1 MVPPLFR
8 RYTEMI
14 KRNLLLL
21 AISTLISACGFQLRG
36 TGDMQFSLSELNL
49 EARNAFGETVQLTRR
64 GLETNGVRITDSAP
78 FTLVLTKEDV
88 ASRTVSFTSGA
99 RGAETELTKTLA
111 YEIQGQNNQPLLSN
125 ELQVQRSFVTD
136 GNNIAGAGESQIQL
150 NREMTQAAVQQLL
163 GRIQMI
169 TPVQLEALQAKA
181 DARAKA
187 EAEALEAARKADA
200 ELQKQASPISLP
212 EIPLELPGE

>member
-1 MVPPLFR
+1 
-8 RYTEMI
+8 MI

-21 AISTLISACGFQLRG
+21 GLSALISACGFQLRG

-49 EARNAFGETVQLTRR
+49 EARNAFGDTVQLTRR
-64 GLETNGVRITDSAP
+64 GLESNGVRISDSAP
-78 FTLVLTKEDV
+78 FKLVLAREDV
-88 ASRTVSFTSGA
+88 TSRTVSFTSGA
-99 RGAETELTKTLA
+99 RGAETELTKTLV
-111 YEIQGQNNQPLLSN
+111 YEIQGRNNQPLLSN

-136 GNNIAGAGESQIQL
+136 GNNIAGAAESRAQL
-150 NREMTQAAVQQLL
+150 NSEMTQAAVQQLL

-169 TPVQLEALQAKA
+169 TPVQLETLQAKA

-187 EAEALEAARKADA
+187 EAEALEAARKADE
-200 ELQKQASPISLP
+200 ELQRQASPISLP

>member
-1 MVPPLFR
+1 
-8 RYTEMI
+8 MI

-21 AISTLISACGFQLRG
+21 GLSALISACGFQLRG

-64 GLETNGVRITDSAP
+64 GLESSGVRITDAAP
-78 FTLVLTKEDV
+78 FKLVLAQEDV
-88 ASRTVSFTSGA
+88 TSRTVSFTSGA
-99 RGAETELTKTLA
+99 RGAETELTKTLV
-111 YEIQGQNNQPLLSN
+111 YEIQGRNNQPLLSN

-169 TPVQLEALQAKA
+169 TPEQLEALQAKA

-187 EAEALEAARKADA
+187 EAEALEAARKADE
-200 ELQKQASPISLP
+200 ELQRQASPISLP

>member
-1 MVPPLFR
+1 
-8 RYTEMI
+8 MI

-21 AISTLISACGFQLRG
+21 GLSALISACGFQLRG
-36 TGDMQFSLSELNL
+36 TGDMQFDLEEIGLS
-49 EARNAFGETVQLTRR
+49 ARNAFGDTVQQTRR
-64 GLETNGVRITDSAP
+64 GLESNGVRVTDTATY
-78 FTLVLTKEDV
+78 TLVLVSEDV
-88 ASRTVSFTSGA
+88 TSRTVSFTSGA
-99 RGAETELTKTLA
+99 RGAETELTKTLV
-111 YEIQGQNNQPLLSN
+111 YEIQGRNSQPLLSN

-136 GNNIAGAGESQIQL
+136 GNNIAGAAESQIQL
-150 NREMTQAAVQQLL
+150 NREMTQSAVQQLL

-169 TPVQLEALQAKA
+169 TPVQLDALQAKA

-187 EAEALEAARKADA
+187 EAEALEAARKADE